1 MEPAD
6 LMAELDGLQV
16 DDSSVKKTRRLA
28 SKKGS
33 SNLGIENVGDDDGI
47 PPPLAPAGTRR
58 NRTGAGITFAQKLS
72 AMTFFRLCDFCLS
85 HDNDADPIEPACN
98 RYWMY
103 YVMVMV
109 MVQTDG
115 RCCYYCGRVFLATAK
130 TKYKTLTQ
138 YKQAIKDDGSGEL
151 HDKHMKYMHWMI
163 QQLTQEFERTGSR
176 GNLYGDY
183 KLSWPQPWTLLRMEI
198 VQVIWDLPEEVFRE
212 EAEYFKEFSQLQE
225 GDSLCK
231 GPGGN
236 K

>member
-1 MEPAD
+1 
-6 LMAELDGLQV
+6 
-16 DDSSVKKTRRLA
+16 
-28 SKKGS
+28 
-33 SNLGIENVGDDDGI
+33 
-47 PPPLAPAGTRR
+47 
-58 NRTGAGITFAQKLS
+58 
-72 AMTFFRLCDFCLS
+72 
-85 HDNDADPIEPACN
+85 
-98 RYWMY
+98 MY

-115 RCCYYCGRVFLATAK
+115 RCCYYCGSVFLATAK

-163 QQLTQEFERTGSR
+163 QQLSQEFENIGSR
-176 GNLYGDY
+176 DNLYGDY

-212 EAEYFKEFSQLQE
+212 EAAYFKEFSQLQE

-231 GPGGN
+231 GPGGKQIVRLKRERLYRRKKN
-236 K
+236 RIIQ